1 MLRIHE
7 IKLGL
12 HETTAQLPDKI
23 RKRLNQHK
31 LAILSC
37 SIFRESLDARNK
49 EEIKFVYSLDFQVSD
64 ERALMKNAAK
74 FKLEQIIS
82 TEADLNRP
90 DAWLNGPDPDR
101 QSPACEAS
109 RPVVVGFGP
118 CGMFAALRLAELGYR
133 PIVLERGKA
142 LSDRVVDV
150 QDFWQQ
156 GKLNPESNVAFGEGG
171 AGAFSDGK
179 LTTQIKDPRVRQ
191 VLEALVKAGGPPD
204 ILYRQKPHIGTDLLR
219 GVVIEI
225 RRKIIALGG
234 EMRFQS
240 RLSGIAIKKPSHQG
254 GNTSLLLKVNDEEE
268 IATGAL
274 VLAIGHSARDTIE
287 MLHEAGL
294 FMTQKAFSIGV
305 RVEHKQKL
313 INVAQYGRYAE
324 NPRLGAADYKLSHHC
339 EGGRGVYTFCMC
351 PGGLVIGAASEE
363 GRLVTNGMSYHNR
376 AADNANSALLVEV
389 TPEDFPSDHP
399 LSGIAFQRYW
409 EEKAFA
415 LGGMDYKAPTQQM
428 GDFLTGRPSSCCGA
442 IKASFQPGVV
452 WTDLSACLPAFAV
465 EALREAI
472 PVLGKKLT
480 GFDDPGTVLTA
491 VETRSSSPVRINRDE
506 GLMSSIPGIFPA
518 GEGAGYAGGI
528 ISAAVDGI
536 KAAEAIHTRMSIPLA
551 K

>member
-12 HETTAQLPDKI
+12 HETTALLPDKI
-23 RKRLNQHK
+23 RKRLNQPK
-31 LAILSC
+31 LSILSC

-49 EEIKFVYSLDFQVSD
+49 EEIKFVYSVDFSVSD
-64 ERALMKNAAK
+64 EKALLKNAAK
-74 FKLEQIIS
+74 FKLEQIIA

-101 QSPACEAS
+101 QSPACEAG

-118 CGMFAALRLAELGYR
+118 CGMFAALKLAELGYR

-142 LSDRVVDV
+142 LSDRVEDV

-191 VLEALVKAGGPPD
+191 VLNALVKAGGPPD

-219 GVVIEI
+219 GVVVEI
-225 RRKIIALGG
+225 RRKIITLGG

-240 RLSGIAIKKPSHQG
+240 RLSGIAIKTLPEQEGH
-254 GNTSLLLKVNDEEE
+254 TSLLLKVNDQEE

-274 VLAIGHSARDTIE
+274 VLAIGHSARDTFQ

-294 FMTQKAFSIGV
+294 FMKQKGFSIGV
-305 RVEHKQKL
+305 RVEHKQRL
-313 INVAQYGRYAE
+313 INAAQYGRYADH
-324 NPRLGAADYKLSHHC
+324 PRLGAADYKLSHHC

-389 TPEDFPSDHP
+389 SPADFPSPHP
-399 LSGIAFQRYW
+399 LSGMAFQRHW

-415 LGGMDYKAPTQQM
+415 LGGMDYKAPAQKM
-428 GDFLTGRPSSCCGA
+428 GDFLSCRPSACGGPT
-442 IKASFQPGVV
+442 KATFQPGVV

-465 EALREAI
+465 ASLREAI
-472 PVLGKKLT
+472 PVLGKKLA
-480 GFDDPGTVLTA
+480 GFDDPEAVLTA
-491 VETRSSSPVRINRDE
+491 IETRSSSPVRINRDE
-506 GLMSSIPGIFPA
+506 GFMASLPGIFPA

-536 KAAEAIHTRMSIPLA
+536 KAAEAIHARLSTQLA